1 MSLFSF
7 MTRGLDASK
16 VTAIDTYTE
25 YGFDFAE
32 GKLTGKLLEGKEALK
47 VWIYKTLL
55 TKRYKHLI
63 YSWDYGQ
70 DIGEIIG
77 RGYEKGLI
85 KSEVE
90 RRIKDCLLIHPH
102 IKECNNFNIRLQQD
116 QLHVDFTVNTI
127 YGEVD
132 INVPNI

>member
-1 MSLFSF
+1 MSLFPF
-7 MTRGLDASK
+7 MRSVEEQDIAATK
-16 VTAIDTYTE
+16 IYKE
-25 YGFDFAE
+25 YEFNFE
-32 GKLTGKLLEGKEALK
+32 TGKLTGKVLEGKEALK
-47 VWIYKTLL
+47 MWIYKTLL
-55 TKRYKHLI
+55 TKRYKHII

-70 DIGEIIG
+70 DLEEIIG
-77 RGYEKGLI
+77 QGYEKGLI

-116 QLHVDFTVNTI
+116 QLQVDFIVNTI

>member
-1 MSLFSF
+1 MNLFPF
-7 MTRGLDASK
+7 LK
-16 VTAIDTYTE
+16 ETE
-25 YGFDFAE
+25 QNLLITPKLHKEYDFDFSN
-32 GKLTGKLLEGKEALK
+32 GQLTGKVLEGKEALK

-55 TKRYKHLI
+55 TKRYKHII

-70 DIGEIIG
+70 DLEEIIG
-77 RGYEKGLI
+77 QGYEKGLI
-85 KSEVE
+85 RSEVE

-102 IKECNNFNIRLQQD
+102 IKECNSFNITLQQD
-116 QLHVDFTVNTI
+116 KLNVDFIVNTI

>member
-1 MSLFSF
+1 MSLSPFL
-7 MTRGLDASK
+7 RE
-16 VTAIDTYTE
+16 TE
-25 YGFDFAE
+25 AN
-32 GKLTGKLLEGKEALK
+32 KLTTPKLHKEYEVNFTTGQLTGNILEGIEALK

-70 DIGEIIG
+70 DLEEIIG

-90 RRIKDCLLIHPH
+90 RRVKDCLLIHPH
-102 IKECNNFNIRLQQD
+102 IKECTSFEIRLQD
-116 QLHVDFTVNTI
+116 NQLHIDFTVNTI

>member
-1 MSLFSF
+1 MSLFPFLKAPEENPLS
-7 MTRGLDASK
+7 TPKLHK
-16 VTAIDTYTE
+16 E
-25 YGFDFAE
+25 YELDFAN
-32 GKLTGKLLEGKEALK
+32 GQLTGKVLEGIEAVK

-55 TKRYKHLI
+55 TKRYKCLI

-70 DIGEIIG
+70 DLEEIIG

-90 RRIKDCLLIHPH
+90 RRIKDCLFIHPH
-102 IKECNNFNIRLQQD
+102 IKACTNFTIKLQQD
-116 QLHVDFTVNTI
+116 KLHVDFTVNTI

-132 INVPNI
+132 INVPNL

>member
-1 MSLFSF
+1 MSLFLFLGDKESNQL
-7 MTRGLDASK
+7 TPPKRHKEYELDF
-16 VTAIDTYTE
+16 VT
-25 YGFDFAE
+25 GQ
-32 GKLTGKLLEGKEALK
+32 LTGRMLEGIEALN

-55 TKRYKHLI
+55 TKRYKHVI

-70 DIGEIIG
+70 DLEKIIG

-102 IKECNNFNIRLQQD
+102 IKECTNFNIKLQQD

-127 YGEVD
+127 YGEVE

>member
-1 MSLFSF
+1 MSLFPF
-7 MTRGLDASK
+7 LK
-16 VTAIDTYTE
+16 ETE
-25 YGFDFAE
+25 QNLLTTPKLHREYDVDFAT
-32 GKLTGKLLEGKEALK
+32 GQLTGKVLEGKEALK
-47 VWIYKTLL
+47 VWIYKILL
-55 TKRYKHLI
+55 TKRYKHII

-70 DIGEIIG
+70 DLEEIIG

-116 QLHVDFTVNTI
+116 QLQVDFIVNTI

>member
-1 MSLFSF
+1 MSLFLF
-7 MTRGLDASK
+7 LK
-16 VTAIDTYTE
+16 VTEENLLTTSQLHKE
-25 YGFDFAE
+25 YELDFAT
-32 GKLTGKLLEGKEALK
+32 GQLTGRILEGVEALK

-55 TKRYKHLI
+55 TKRYKHII

-70 DIGEIIG
+70 DLEEVIG

-102 IKECNNFNIRLQQD
+102 IKECTNFNIKLQQD

-127 YGEVD
+127 YGEVE

>member
-1 MSLFSF
+1 MSLFPF
-7 MTRGLDASK
+7 LK
-16 VTAIDTYTE
+16 ETE
-25 YGFDFAE
+25 QNLLTTPKLYREYDVDFAT
-32 GKLTGKLLEGKEALK
+32 GQLTGKVLEGKEALK
-47 VWIYKTLL
+47 VWIYKILL
-55 TKRYKHLI
+55 TKRYRHLI

-70 DIGEIIG
+70 DLEEMIGK
-77 RGYEKGLI
+77 GYEKGLI

-102 IKECNNFNIRLQQD
+102 IKECNKFNINLQQD
-116 QLHVDFTVNTI
+116 QLNVDFTVNTI

>member
-1 MSLFSF
+1 MSLFPFIRSIEE
-7 MTRGLDASK
+7 TISIPNTYKEYELDFVA
-16 VTAIDTYTE
+16 
-25 YGFDFAE
+25 GQ
-32 GKLTGKLLEGKEALK
+32 LTGEVLEGKEALK

-55 TKRYKHLI
+55 TKRYKHVI

-70 DIGEIIG
+70 DLEELIGQD
-77 RGYEKGLI
+77 YEKGLI
-85 KSEVE
+85 RSEVE

-116 QLHVDFTVNTI
+116 QLHVDFTVNTA
-127 YGEVD
+127 YGEVS

>member
-1 MSLFSF
+1 MSLFPFIRSIEE
-7 MTRGLDASK
+7 TIS
-16 VTAIDTYTE
+16 IPNTYKE
-25 YGFDFAE
+25 YELDFAA
-32 GKLTGKLLEGKEALK
+32 GQLTGKVLEGKEALK

-55 TKRYKHLI
+55 TKRYKHII

-70 DIGEIIG
+70 DLEELIGQ
-77 RGYEKGLI
+77 GYEKGLI
-85 KSEVE
+85 RSEVE

-127 YGEVD
+127 YGEED
-132 INVPNI
+132 INVSNI